1 MARITD
7 ILAILFADIAKST
20 HIYETLG
27 NKVAK
32 NLIDA
37 SISLLSKVTAK
48 YQGTVIKTIGDE
60 IMCTFPTANDAV
72 EAAIEM
78 HQSLEDMPFPEN
90 PDYGSPNIYVGI
102 QFGTVIKEGG
112 DVFGDAV
119 NVAARMVALAKQRQI
134 ITTEGTVKLLSQE
147 RQSLARCIDK
157 TTVKGKS
164 GVLRIY
170 EMIWEEH
177 ALTVMVTDTP
187 EIPTIKS
194 RLELTYQGQTIKL
207 DENRPSAT
215 LGRQVH
221 NDVVVNDSR
230 VSRSHARIEYNR
242 GKFTLIDQSSNGT
255 LVRIQGKKSVR
266 LKREETQ
273 LLGNGVIGLGR
284 VVTPESETAVHF
296 AIKKN

>member
-1 MARITD
+1 MTRITD
-7 ILAILFADIAKST
+7 ILAILFADIAQST

-27 NKVAK
+27 DKTAK

-37 SISLLSKVTAK
+37 SISVLSEVTVK

-78 HQSLEDMPFPEN
+78 HQSLGDMPFPEN

-134 ITTEGTVKLLSQE
+134 ITTEGTVKLLSAEQ
-147 RQSLARCIDK
+147 QSSARCIDK

-170 EMIWEEH
+170 EVIWEEH
-177 ALTVMVTDTP
+177 DLTVMVTDTP
-187 EIPTIKS
+187 DAPTIKS
-194 RLELTYQGQTIKL
+194 RLELTYRGQSIKL

-215 LGRQVH
+215 LGRQRH
-221 NDVVVNDSR
+221 NDVVVSDSR

-255 LVRIQGKKSVR
+255 LVRIQGKKSILVR
-266 LKREETQ
+266 REETQ
-273 LLGNGVIGLGR
+273 LLGNGIIGLGR
-284 VVTPESETAVHF
+284 DVTPESETAVHF
-296 AIKKN
+296 AVKS